1 MKNQVNKF
9 VILILFTFFTIGA
22 TNALELKIPK
32 NLKIPKTGGTSSSST
47 GNLKDVKL
55 KFTKIFF
62 ESALDYMEAQFH
74 LFNALEMNDEAGK
87 TRKSID
93 FVKNKKNKEG
103 KRLTNAFSAVTENSS
118 AIEGALTKEAAISTV
133 AKVHYA
139 KALPYA
145 VKGLLGTIQLP
156 PEADKLLNTIKA
168 DKMAMLKMGS
178 FIKVLPKIP
187 EYVKNAT
194 TVGKLIV
201 SGAKSRDV
209 KGAKDATSKLG
220 DL

>member
-1 MKNQVNKF
+1 MRKQTNKF
-9 VILILFTFFTIGA
+9 IVLVLVAFFSFNISA
-22 TNALELKIPK
+22 TNSIELKVPK
-32 NLKIPKTGGTSSSST
+32 KIDLSSLSGG
-47 GNLKDVKL
+47 GNIKDIKL

-62 ESALDYMEAQFH
+62 ESSLNYMEAQFH
-74 LFNALEMNDEAGK
+74 LFNALEMNDEASK

-93 FVKNKKNKEG
+93 FVKNEKNKEG
-103 KRLTNAFSAVTENSS
+103 KRLTNAFNAVSENSS
-118 AIEGALTKEAAISTV
+118 AIEGALTKEAANSTE

-139 KALPYA
+139 KALPYT
-145 VKGLLGTIQLP
+145 VNGVLGTIQLP
-156 PEADKLLNTIKA
+156 PEANNLLNSIKA
-168 DKMAMLKMGS
+168 NKMAVLKMGD
-178 FIKVLPKIP
+178 FLKVLPRIP

-201 SGAKSRDV
+201 TGAKSRDV

>member
-1 MKNQVNKF
+1 MIKHTLLLKKVTLVVF
-9 VILILFTFFTIGA
+9 FIFSTFNYA
-22 TNALELKIPK
+22 SALELKLPK
-32 NLKIPKTGGTSSSST
+32 AGEKSSGGINLNDAKT
-47 GNLKDVKL
+47 

-62 ESALDYMEAQFH
+62 ESALDYMEAQYH

-93 FVKNKKNKEG
+93 FVKDKKKKEG
-103 KRLTNAFSAVTENSS
+103 KRLTNAFNTVSENSS
-118 AIEGALTKEAAISTV
+118 AIEAALTKEAANSAE

-139 KALPYA
+139 QALPFA

-156 PEADKLLNTIKA
+156 PEAQTLLDTIKA
-168 DKMAMLKMGS
+168 DQMAMLKLGA
-178 FIKVLPKIP
+178 FVKVLPKIP
-187 EYVKNAT
+187 QYVSTAT
-194 TVGKLIV
+194 NVGKLVI

-209 KGAKDATSKLG
+209 KGADDANKALG